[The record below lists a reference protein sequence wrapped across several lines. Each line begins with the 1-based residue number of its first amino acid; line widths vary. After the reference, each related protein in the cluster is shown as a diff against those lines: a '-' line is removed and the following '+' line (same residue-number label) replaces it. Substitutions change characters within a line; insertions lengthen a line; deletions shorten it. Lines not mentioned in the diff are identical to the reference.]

1 MGQDNSLQRNLK
13 FFDTVKLGFE
23 EPLNKEQLGNSESFA
38 VTNMQ
43 VHLKN
48 KNKLALVN
56 NFTMTKKF
64 LITKFDCN

>member
-38 VTNMQ
+38 VTNMP
-43 VHLKN
+43 VHLIN
-48 KNKLALVN
+48 SEQSG
-56 NFTMTKKF
+56 
-64 LITKFDCN
+64 CSE